1 MKPRIPERGD
11 ILDIDPVLGNEQQG
25 KRYVVVLTL
34 SDFNRFGLAL
44 VAPITQGGRFSRE
57 HGFAVSLFGAG
68 TNIQGVILCNQIR
81 MLDYKKRNA
90 TVMEKMPESILDQV
104 LARVR
109 ALIE

>member
-1 MKPRIPERGD
+1 
-11 ILDIDPVLGNEQQG
+11 
-25 KRYVVVLTL
+25 
-34 SDFNRFGLAL
+34 
-44 VAPITQGGRFSRE
+44 
-57 HGFAVSLFGAG
+57 
-68 TNIQGVILCNQIR
+68 